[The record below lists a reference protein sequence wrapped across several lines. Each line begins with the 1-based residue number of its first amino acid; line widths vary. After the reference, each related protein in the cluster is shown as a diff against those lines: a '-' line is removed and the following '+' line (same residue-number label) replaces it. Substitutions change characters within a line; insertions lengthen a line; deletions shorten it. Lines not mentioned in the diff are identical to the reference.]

1 MIYNTLQAKKNFHH
15 RRYRAKT
22 APHFDPN
29 TAPICEKSIQFDEYV
44 KLLRKMLLLY
54 AFQQIIPI
62 HRKSLH
68 IFFNIIHP
76 FTQYKI

>member
-1 MIYNTLQAKKNFHH
+1 MIYNTLQAKKIFHH
-15 RRYRAKT
+15 HRHRAKT
-22 APHFDPN
+22 APHFAPK
-29 TAPICEKSIQFDEYV
+29 TAPICEKNTRFDEYV

-54 AFQQIIPI
+54 AFQQIRQI

-76 FTQYKI
+76 FT